1 MQAFKDWKIYLHMLI
16 AFGVVTPLYSVSLF
30 LPTIIK
36 NMGYRNNTAQLMS
49 APPYVSACLC
59 TILGSYAADKLKKRG
74 VFVLGFDLIAISGFI
89 MLLASDKPHVQYGG
103 SFLAAAG
110 KILDMSLFCLPD
122 V

>member
-16 AFGVVTPLYSVSLF
+16 ALGVVTPLYSISLF

-36 NMGYRNNTAQLMS
+36 NMGYKNNTAQLMS

-59 TILGSYAADKLKKRG
+59 TILASYVADKVRQRG
-74 VFVLGFDLIAISGFI
+74 VFILGFDVIAISGFI

-110 KILDMSLFCLPD
+110 RTPNLPLFY
-122 V
+122 VTNT